1 MGFEDRIVERVDN
14 HQENGR
20 DENADEDELVPNV
33 ALAYLHLQFRACRL
47 GFRVEGTNQ
56 DGKAA

>member
-33 ALAYLHLQFRACRL
+33 ALAYLHSR
-47 GFRVEGTNQ
+47 FRV
-56 DGKAA
+56 